1 MTDTGDARES
11 TLLQELTQLRAQS
24 PEFAPRLFPALQ
36 QLAKFYYDEH
46 RFTEA
51 RPLLNEA
58 LDIRIRALGEKHFQI
73 AESLCH
79 LAALEAA
86 LHEHT
91 QSINHLR
98 QAERILKGY
107 GNERREQLATVLNQ
121 LVESLFA
128 ESQYTEA
135 TELARR
141 ALELQGGN
149 IHAATPEVTRTRNNL
164 AALHVARG
172 EAYRAARL

>member
-1 MTDTGDARES
+1 MTDTGDSRES
-11 TLLQELTQLRAQS
+11 TLLQELAQLRAQR
-24 PEFAPRLFPALQ
+24 PAFDPQLFPALQ
-36 QLAKFYYDEH
+36 QLAKYYFDEH

-58 LDIRIRALGEKHFQI
+58 LEIRIGALGENHFQI
-73 AESLCH
+73 AESLSH
-79 LAALEAA
+79 LASLEAA
-86 LHEHT
+86 LHEHAR
-91 QSINHLR
+91 SISLLR

-107 GNERREQLATVLNQ
+107 GNERREQLASILNQ

-141 ALELQGGN
+141 AL
-149 IHAATPEVTRTRNNL
+149 
-164 AALHVARG
+164 
-172 EAYRAARL
+172 